1 MQIEVRPKH
10 PGIKIHLDG
19 EETAEILKYF
29 ETAKFVIA
37 SASAASLPHKH
48 VAKLGKKIKTL
59 MLEVPDLLKER
70 TEEQVKKA
78 LLKDQAKIV
87 EQLEALQQGEDWK
100 HV

>member
-1 MQIEVRPKH
+1 MSIFPRGKYAGV
-10 PGIKIHLDG
+10 KIHLDG
-19 EETAEILKYF
+19 EETAEILQYF
-29 ETAKFVIA
+29 ETAKGIPV
-37 SASAASLPHKH
+37 SLPHKH
-48 VAKLGKKIKTL
+48 VIRLGKKIKAL
-59 MLEVPDLLKER
+59 MFEVPDLLKER